1 MTSKQ
6 RAYLKSLAGNLEPVF
21 QIGKGSLTPEVTQ
34 AIAEAFNKKE
44 LIKVTVLKNCFD
56 DPNQL
61 GAMLAERTQSQL
73 VQVIGRKIVLY
84 KESKEHKKINSPDKF
99 PEQNTEKP
107 GVRRVGIMGGTFNPI
122 HIGHLLL
129 AENAYSAFGLDQV
142 LFIPSG
148 CSYMK
153 EQSGILDPDT
163 RLRMTS
169 LAVADNPH
177 FQVSDIE
184 IRRPG
189 YTYTCETL
197 EQLER
202 ENPGTEFFFLA
213 GADSLF
219 AMETWKNPEI
229 IFQKATVLA
238 AVRDD
243 CGNSRL
249 SEQAERLREKY
260 HGRICLIPSGNV
272 EISSSDIRSRIQ
284 EGRSIR
290 YLVPERVREYI
301 EENGLY
307 RQAAGKAGEEIS
319 K

>member
-1 MTSKQ
+1 
-6 RAYLKSLAGNLEPVF
+6 
-21 QIGKGSLTPEVTQ
+21 
-34 AIAEAFNKKE
+34 
-44 LIKVTVLKNCFD
+44 
-56 DPNQL
+56 
-61 GAMLAERTQSQL
+61 
-73 VQVIGRKIVLY
+73 
-84 KESKEHKKINSPDKF
+84 
-99 PEQNTEKP
+99 
-107 GVRRVGIMGGTFNPI
+107 MGGTFNPI

-202 ENPGTEFFFLA
+202 ENPGTEFFFSGRGRQPVRHGNLEGSGDHFSEGD
-213 GADSLF
+213 GACRR
-219 AMETWKNPEI
+219 P
-229 IFQKATVLA
+229 
-238 AVRDD
+238 
-243 CGNSRL
+243 G
-249 SEQAERLREKY
+249 
-260 HGRICLIPSGNV
+260 
-272 EISSSDIRSRIQ
+272 
-284 EGRSIR
+284 
-290 YLVPERVREYI
+290 
-301 EENGLY
+301 
-307 RQAAGKAGEEIS
+307 
-319 K
+319 

>member
-1 MTSKQ
+1 MSFPDDVRTGVQ
-6 RAYLKSLAGNLEPVF
+6 R
-21 QIGKGSLTPEVTQ
+21 I
-34 AIAEAFNKKE
+34 
-44 LIKVTVLKNCFD
+44 
-56 DPNQL
+56 
-61 GAMLAERTQSQL
+61 
-73 VQVIGRKIVLY
+73 
-84 KESKEHKKINSPDKF
+84 
-99 PEQNTEKP
+99 
-107 GVRRVGIMGGTFNPI
+107 GIMGGTFNPI

-153 EQSGILDPDT
+153 EQSAILDAAT
-163 RLRMTS
+163 RLRMTA
-169 LAVADNPH
+169 LAIEDNPH

-197 EQLER
+197 EQLEKQ
-202 ENPGTEFFFLA
+202 NPDAEYFFLV

-219 AMETWKNPEI
+219 AMETWKDPEI

-249 SEQAERLREKY
+249 SEQARRLREKY
-260 HGRICLIPSGNV
+260 RANLFLIPSGNV
-272 EISSSDIRSRIQ
+272 EISSSDIRRRIQ

-290 YLVPERVREYI
+290 YLVPERVRKYI

-307 RQAAGKAGEEIS
+307 RVAAEQHIPAEEKQEAGKRAEEEIS

>member
-1 MTSKQ
+1 
-6 RAYLKSLAGNLEPVF
+6 
-21 QIGKGSLTPEVTQ
+21 
-34 AIAEAFNKKE
+34 
-44 LIKVTVLKNCFD
+44 
-56 DPNQL
+56 
-61 GAMLAERTQSQL
+61 
-73 VQVIGRKIVLY
+73 
-84 KESKEHKKINSPDKF
+84 
-99 PEQNTEKP
+99 
-107 GVRRVGIMGGTFNPI
+107 MGGTFNPI

-219 AMETWKNPEI
+219 AMETWKDPEI

-260 HGRICLIPSGNV
+260 HGRICLCLLYTSYQSHIH
-272 EISSSDIRSRIQ
+272 
-284 EGRSIR
+284 
-290 YLVPERVREYI
+290 PESTLQ
-301 EENGLY
+301 NGSFFF
-307 RQAAGKAGEEIS
+307 Q
-319 K
+319 

>member
-1 MTSKQ
+1 MT
-6 RAYLKSLAGNLEPVF
+6 
-21 QIGKGSLTPEVTQ
+21 
-34 AIAEAFNKKE
+34 
-44 LIKVTVLKNCFD
+44 
-56 DPNQL
+56 
-61 GAMLAERTQSQL
+61 
-73 VQVIGRKIVLY
+73 
-84 KESKEHKKINSPDKF
+84 SPDKF
-99 PEQNTEKP
+99 PEQNTEKT

-184 IRRPG
+184 IRRSG

-197 EQLER
+197 EQLEK
-202 ENPGTEFFFLA
+202 ENPDTEFFFLA

-219 AMETWKNPEI
+219 AMETWKDPEI

-243 CGNSRL
+243 CGNSRI

-307 RQAAGKAGEEIS
+307 RQAAGKAGEENS

>member
-1 MTSKQ
+1 M
-6 RAYLKSLAGNLEPVF
+6 
-21 QIGKGSLTPEVTQ
+21 
-34 AIAEAFNKKE
+34 
-44 LIKVTVLKNCFD
+44 
-56 DPNQL
+56 
-61 GAMLAERTQSQL
+61 
-73 VQVIGRKIVLY
+73 
-84 KESKEHKKINSPDKF
+84 NSPNKF
-99 PEQNTEKP
+99 PEQNTEKA

-142 LFIPSG
+142 LFVPSG

-153 EQSGILDPDT
+153 KQSGILDPDT
-163 RLRMTS
+163 RLRMTA

-184 IRRPG
+184 IRRSG

-197 EQLER
+197 EQLEK
-202 ENPGTEFFFLA
+202 ENPDTEFFFLA

-219 AMETWKNPEI
+219 AMETWKDPEI

-319 K
+319 T

>member
-1 MTSKQ
+1 MSFPDDVRTGVQ
-6 RAYLKSLAGNLEPVF
+6 R
-21 QIGKGSLTPEVTQ
+21 I
-34 AIAEAFNKKE
+34 
-44 LIKVTVLKNCFD
+44 
-56 DPNQL
+56 
-61 GAMLAERTQSQL
+61 
-73 VQVIGRKIVLY
+73 
-84 KESKEHKKINSPDKF
+84 
-99 PEQNTEKP
+99 
-107 GVRRVGIMGGTFNPI
+107 GIMGGTFNPI

-153 EQSGILDPDT
+153 EQSSILDAAT
-163 RLRMTS
+163 RLRMTA
-169 LAVADNPH
+169 LAIEDNPH

-197 EQLER
+197 ERLEKQ
-202 ENPGTEFFFLA
+202 NPDAEYFFLV

-219 AMETWKNPEI
+219 AMETWKDPEI

-249 SEQAERLREKY
+249 SEQARRLREKY
-260 HGRICLIPSGNV
+260 RANIFLIPSGNV
-272 EISSSDIRSRIQ
+272 EISSSDIRRRIQ

-290 YLVPERVREYI
+290 YLVPERVRKYI

-307 RQAAGKAGEEIS
+307 RVAAEQHIPAEEKQEAGKRAEEEIS

>member
-1 MTSKQ
+1 M
-6 RAYLKSLAGNLEPVF
+6 NF
-21 QIGKGSLTPEVTQ
+21 
-34 AIAEAFNKKE
+34 
-44 LIKVTVLKNCFD
+44 
-56 DPNQL
+56 
-61 GAMLAERTQSQL
+61 
-73 VQVIGRKIVLY
+73 
-84 KESKEHKKINSPDKF
+84 PDKF
-99 PEQNTEKP
+99 PKMK
-107 GVRRVGIMGGTFNPI
+107 RVGIMGGTFNPI

-153 EQSGILDPDT
+153 DQSAILDADT
-163 RLRMTS
+163 RLRMTA
-169 LAVADNPH
+169 LAIQDNPH
-177 FQVSDIE
+177 FQVSDME
-184 IRRPG
+184 VRRPG

-197 EQLER
+197 EQLTR
-202 ENPGTEFFFLA
+202 ENPSTEFFFLA

-219 AMETWKNPEI
+219 AMETWKNPEV

-243 CGNSRL
+243 CGNGRL
-249 SEQAERLREKY
+249 SEQAQHLCEKY
-260 HGRICLIPSGNV
+260 HGRVCLIPSGNV
-272 EISSSDIRSRIQ
+272 EISSSDIRSRIR

-307 RQAAGKAGEEIS
+307 RAVAEQPVFQAGQRAAAKGAEEERS
-319 K
+319 E

>member
-1 MTSKQ
+1 M
-6 RAYLKSLAGNLEPVF
+6 
-21 QIGKGSLTPEVTQ
+21 
-34 AIAEAFNKKE
+34 
-44 LIKVTVLKNCFD
+44 
-56 DPNQL
+56 
-61 GAMLAERTQSQL
+61 
-73 VQVIGRKIVLY
+73 
-84 KESKEHKKINSPDKF
+84 NSPDKF

-197 EQLER
+197 EQLE
-202 ENPGTEFFFLA
+202 
-213 GADSLF
+213 
-219 AMETWKNPEI
+219 I
-229 IFQKATVLA
+229 
-238 AVRDD
+238 
-243 CGNSRL
+243 
-249 SEQAERLREKY
+249 
-260 HGRICLIPSGNV
+260 GRAHV
-272 EISSSDIRSRIQ
+272 
-284 EGRSIR
+284 
-290 YLVPERVREYI
+290 
-301 EENGLY
+301 
-307 RQAAGKAGEEIS
+307 
-319 K
+319 

>member
-1 MTSKQ
+1 MSGAWESWEEHLIRSTS
-6 RAYLKSLAGNLEPVF
+6 
-21 QIGKGSLTPEVTQ
+21 
-34 AIAEAFNKKE
+34 AI
-44 LIKVTVLKNCFD
+44 CFWQKM
-56 DPNQL
+56 PIPPL
-61 GAMLAERTQSQL
+61 GWTRFCS
-73 VQVIGRKIVLY
+73 
-84 KESKEHKKINSPDKF
+84 F
-99 PEQNTEKP
+99 PAA
-107 GVRRVGIMGGTFNPI
+107 V
-122 HIGHLLL
+122 
-129 AENAYSAFGLDQV
+129 
-142 LFIPSG
+142 
-148 CSYMK
+148 
-153 EQSGILDPDT
+153 QSGILDPDT

-184 IRRPG
+184 IRRSG

-197 EQLER
+197 EQLEK
-202 ENPGTEFFFLA
+202 ENPDTEFFFLA

-219 AMETWKNPEI
+219 AMETWKDPEI

-249 SEQAERLREKY
+249 SEQAERLRKKY

-319 K
+319 T